1 MPKFLF
7 VRKGFGCTFRPDMK
21 KLALIAF
28 TLSSLASLHAADL
41 KFGVVDMQ
49 KAFADFHKTKDASG
63 KFKDNVDK
71 AQREVNER
79 WSVYKNLLG
88 EIQKLQKEAQDPIV
102 NDQTRAKK
110 SAELQDKAKELR
122 ALEQEIGE
130 FQNRRQGQLKQEDLQ
145 IRKGLYDEI
154 LAVVKEKAKTDAYD
168 FVFDKSGISLTTVPV
183 LLYYKDAVDF
193 TDQVIVELNK
203 NAPSETARS
212 GRKEAGESSEAKS
225 ESKKK

>member
-1 MPKFLF
+1 
-7 VRKGFGCTFRPDMK
+7 MK
-21 KLALIAF
+21 KTALIAF
-28 TLSSLASLHAADL
+28 VLSSFCAAHAADL

-49 KAFADFHKTKDASG
+49 KAFAEFHKTKDASG

-102 NDQTRAKK
+102 NNETRAKK
-110 SAELQDKAKELR
+110 GAELQDKAKELR

-154 LAVVKEKAKTDAYD
+154 IAIVKDKAKLENYD

-193 TDQVIVELNK
+193 TDQVVVELNK
-203 NAPSETARS
+203 DAPADTGAKKSDAKES
-212 GRKEAGESSEAKS
+212 GDAKS
-225 ESKKK
+225 SKAGSKK

>member
-1 MPKFLF
+1 
-7 VRKGFGCTFRPDMK
+7 MK

-28 TLSSLASLHAADL
+28 VLSSFCAAPAADL

-63 KFKDNVDK
+63 KFKENVDK

-102 NDQTRAKK
+102 NNETRAKK
-110 SAELQDKAKELR
+110 GAELQDKAKELR

-154 LAVVKEKAKTDAYD
+154 IAIVKDKAKLENYD

-193 TDQVIVELNK
+193 TDQIIVELNK
-203 NAPSETARS
+203 DAPADTGAKKSDSKES
-212 GRKEAGESSEAKS
+212 GDAKS
-225 ESKKK
+225 SKSGSKK

>member
-1 MPKFLF
+1 
-7 VRKGFGCTFRPDMK
+7 MK
-21 KLALIAF
+21 KITLIA
-28 TLSSLASLHAADL
+28 LLVSSVFSASAADL

-63 KFKDNVDK
+63 KFKENVDK

-79 WSVYKNLLG
+79 WTVYKNLLG

-102 NDQTRAKK
+102 NNETRGKK
-110 SAELQDKAKELR
+110 GAELQEKAKELR

-154 LAVVKEKAKTDAYD
+154 VAVVKEKAKGDGYD
-168 FVFDKSGISLTTVPV
+168 FVFDKSGVSLSTVPV
-183 LLYYKDAVDF
+183 LLFYKDAVDF
-193 TDQVIVELNK
+193 TDQIVVELNK
-203 NAPSETARS
+203 DAPADTGA
-212 GRKEAGESSEAKS
+212 AKP
-225 ESKKK
+225 EVGATKK

>member
-1 MPKFLF
+1 
-7 VRKGFGCTFRPDMK
+7 MK
-21 KLALIAF
+21 KTALIAF
-28 TLSSLASLHAADL
+28 VLSSFCAAHAADL

-49 KAFADFHKTKDASG
+49 KAFAEFHKTKDASG

-102 NDQTRAKK
+102 NNETRAKK
-110 SAELQDKAKELR
+110 GAELQDKAKELR

-154 LAVVKEKAKTDAYD
+154 IAIVKDKAKLENYD

-193 TDQVIVELNK
+193 TDQVVVELNK
-203 NAPSETARS
+203 DAPADTGAKKSDSKES
-212 GRKEAGESSEAKS
+212 GDAKS
-225 ESKKK
+225 SKSGSKK

>member
-1 MPKFLF
+1 
-7 VRKGFGCTFRPDMK
+7 MK

-49 KAFADFHKTKDASG
+49 KAFADFYKTKDASG

-110 SAELQDKAKELR
+110 GAELQDKAKELR

-154 LAVVKEKAKTDAYD
+154 LAVVKEKAKADAYD

-203 NAPSETARS
+203 NAPSDTASKS
-212 GRKEAGESSEAKS
+212 GSKEAGESSEAKADS
-225 ESKKK
+225 RKK

>member
-1 MPKFLF
+1 MHLQSP
-7 VRKGFGCTFRPDMK
+7 PMK
-21 KLALIAF
+21 KLTLIA
-28 TLSSLASLHAADL
+28 LLVSSVFSASAADL

-63 KFKDNVDK
+63 KFKENVDK

-79 WSVYKNLLG
+79 WTVYKNLLG

-102 NDQTRAKK
+102 NNETRGKK
-110 SAELQDKAKELR
+110 GAELQEKAKELR

-154 LAVVKEKAKTDAYD
+154 VAVVKEKAKGDGYD
-168 FVFDKSGISLTTVPV
+168 FVFDKSGVSLSTVPV
-183 LLYYKDAVDF
+183 LLFYKDAVDF
-193 TDQVIVELNK
+193 TDQIVVELNK
-203 NAPSETARS
+203 DAPADA
-212 GRKEAGESSEAKS
+212 GAAKPEAGAT
-225 ESKKK
+225 KK

>member
-1 MPKFLF
+1 
-7 VRKGFGCTFRPDMK
+7 MK
-21 KLALIAF
+21 PFALIALA
-28 TLSSLASLHAADL
+28 LSILPAAHAADL

-49 KAFADFHKTKDASG
+49 KAFADFYKTKDASG

-102 NDQTRAKK
+102 NEGTRAKK
-110 SAELQDKAKELR
+110 AAELQDKAKELR
-122 ALEQEIGE
+122 ALEQEISE

-154 LAVVKEKAKTDAYD
+154 LTVVRDKAKLDAYD

-193 TDQVIVELNK
+193 TDQIIVELNK
-203 NAPSETARS
+203 NAPPESAS
-212 GRKEAGESSEAKS
+212 KSDKKEVGDSSEAKS
-225 ESKKK
+225 DAKKK

>member
-1 MPKFLF
+1 
-7 VRKGFGCTFRPDMK
+7 MK

-28 TLSSLASLHAADL
+28 VLSSFCAAPAADL

-102 NDQTRAKK
+102 NNETRAKK
-110 SAELQDKAKELR
+110 GAELQDKAKELR
-122 ALEQEIGE
+122 ALEQEISE

-154 LAVVKEKAKTDAYD
+154 IAIVKDISKRDNYD

-183 LLYYKDAVDF
+183 LLFYKDAVDF
-193 TDQVIVELNK
+193 TDQIIVEINK
-203 NAPSETARS
+203 GAPADTGAKKSDASEPGA
-212 GRKEAGESSEAKS
+212 AKS
-225 ESKKK
+225 SKSGTKK

>member
-1 MPKFLF
+1 
-7 VRKGFGCTFRPDMK
+7 MK
-21 KLALIAF
+21 KLVLIVSALCS
-28 TLSSLASLHAADL
+28 LSALPAADL

-49 KAFADFHKTKDASG
+49 KAFADFYKTKDASG

-88 EIQKLQKEAQDPIV
+88 EIQKLQKETQDPIV
-102 NDQTRAKK
+102 NNETRAKK
-110 SAELQDKAKELR
+110 GAELQDKAKELR

-154 LAVVKEKAKTDAYD
+154 IAVVKDKAKADGYD

-193 TDQVIVELNK
+193 TDQVVVELNK
-203 NAPSETARS
+203 DAPPDTGKKDEKKTDDKPA
-212 GRKEAGESSEAKS
+212 AESSSKGK
-225 ESKKK
+225 SKK

>member
-1 MPKFLF
+1 
-7 VRKGFGCTFRPDMK
+7 MK
-21 KLALIAF
+21 KLVLLAFALCS
-28 TLSSLASLHAADL
+28 LSSLSAADL

-49 KAFADFHKTKDASG
+49 KAFADFYKTKDASG

-88 EIQKLQKEAQDPIV
+88 EIQKLQKETQDPIV
-102 NDQTRAKK
+102 NNETRNKK
-110 SAELQDKAKELR
+110 GAELQDKAKELR

-154 LAVVKEKAKTDAYD
+154 LAVVKDKAKAENYD

-203 NAPSETARS
+203 DAPP
-212 GRKEAGESSEAKS
+212 ESAKKDDKKPDADSKS
-225 ESKKK
+225 EGKSKK

>member
-1 MPKFLF
+1 
-7 VRKGFGCTFRPDMK
+7 MK
-21 KLALIAF
+21 KFTFIALLI
-28 TLSSLASLHAADL
+28 SSFCSASAADI

-63 KFKDNVDK
+63 KFKENVDK

-102 NDQTRAKK
+102 NNETRGKK
-110 SAELQDKAKELR
+110 GAELQEKAKELR

-154 LAVVKEKAKTDAYD
+154 LAVVKEKAKGEAYD
-168 FVFDKSGISLTTVPV
+168 FVFDKSGVSLSTVPV

-193 TDQVIVELNK
+193 TDQIVVELNK
-203 NAPSETARS
+203 DAPPATAKADDKAS
-212 GRKEAGESSEAKS
+212 AGST
-225 ESKKK
+225 KK

>member
-1 MPKFLF
+1 
-7 VRKGFGCTFRPDMK
+7 MK
-21 KLALIAF
+21 KLTLIA
-28 TLSSLASLHAADL
+28 LLASSIFSASAADL

-63 KFKDNVDK
+63 KFKENVDK

-79 WSVYKNLLG
+79 WTVYKNLLG

-102 NDQTRAKK
+102 NNETRGKK
-110 SAELQDKAKELR
+110 GAELQEKAKELR

-154 LAVVKEKAKTDAYD
+154 VAVVKEKAKGDGYD
-168 FVFDKSGISLTTVPV
+168 FVFDKSGVSLSTVPV
-183 LLYYKDAVDF
+183 LLFYKDAVDF
-193 TDQVIVELNK
+193 TDQIVVELNK
-203 NAPSETARS
+203 DAPADA
-212 GRKEAGESSEAKS
+212 GAAKPEAGAT
-225 ESKKK
+225 KK

>member
-1 MPKFLF
+1 
-7 VRKGFGCTFRPDMK
+7 MK
-21 KLALIAF
+21 KLTLIA
-28 TLSSLASLHAADL
+28 LLVSSVFSASAADL

-63 KFKDNVDK
+63 KFKENVDK

-79 WSVYKNLLG
+79 WTVYKNLLG

-102 NDQTRAKK
+102 NNETRGKK
-110 SAELQDKAKELR
+110 GAELQEKAKELR

-154 LAVVKEKAKTDAYD
+154 VAVVKEKAKGDGYD
-168 FVFDKSGISLTTVPV
+168 FVFDKSGVSLSTVPV
-183 LLYYKDAVDF
+183 LLFYKDAVDF
-193 TDQVIVELNK
+193 TDQIVVELNK
-203 NAPSETARS
+203 DAPADA
-212 GRKEAGESSEAKS
+212 GAAKPEAGAT
-225 ESKKK
+225 KK

>member
-1 MPKFLF
+1 
-7 VRKGFGCTFRPDMK
+7 MK
-21 KLALIAF
+21 KLVLFALALCS
-28 TLSSLASLHAADL
+28 LSSMPAADL

-49 KAFADFHKTKDASG
+49 KAFADFYKTKDASG

-88 EIQKLQKEAQDPIV
+88 EIQKLQKETQDPIV
-102 NDQTRAKK
+102 NNETRNKK
-110 SAELQDKAKELR
+110 GAELQDKAKELR

-154 LAVVKEKAKTDAYD
+154 LAVVKDKAKAENYD

-203 NAPSETARS
+203 DAPP
-212 GRKEAGESSEAKS
+212 ESAKKDDKKADSDSKS
-225 ESKKK
+225 EGKSKK

>member
-1 MPKFLF
+1 
-7 VRKGFGCTFRPDMK
+7 MK
-21 KLALIAF
+21 KLTLIA
-28 TLSSLASLHAADL
+28 LLVSSVFSASAADL

-63 KFKDNVDK
+63 KFKENVDK

-79 WSVYKNLLG
+79 WTVYKNLLG

-102 NDQTRAKK
+102 NNETRGKK
-110 SAELQDKAKELR
+110 GAELQEKAKELR

-154 LAVVKEKAKTDAYD
+154 VAVVKGKAKGDGYD
-168 FVFDKSGISLTTVPV
+168 FVFDKSGVSLSTVPV
-183 LLYYKDAVDF
+183 LLFYKDAVDF
-193 TDQVIVELNK
+193 TDQIVVELNK
-203 NAPSETARS
+203 DAPADAGTA
-212 GRKEAGESSEAKS
+212 KPEAGAT
-225 ESKKK
+225 KK

>member
-1 MPKFLF
+1 
-7 VRKGFGCTFRPDMK
+7 MK

-28 TLSSLASLHAADL
+28 VLSAFCAAPAADL

-102 NDQTRAKK
+102 NNETRARKG
-110 SAELQDKAKELR
+110 AELQDKAKELR
-122 ALEQEIGE
+122 ALEQEISE

-154 LAVVKEKAKTDAYD
+154 IAIVKDKAKLENYD

-183 LLYYKDAVDF
+183 LLFYKDAVDF

-203 NAPSETARS
+203 NAPADTGAKKSDAKES
-212 GRKEAGESSEAKS
+212 GDAKS
-225 ESKKK
+225 SKGDAKK